1 LGGMK
6 GITYTQVAQYV
17 VLITAFMIPA
27 IFISLLLT
35 QNPIPQLGFGS
46 ELAGEL
52 GDRIARG
59 ESISLLQKLDNLHEE
74 LGFSKYTDGSK
85 GMLDIFC
92 ITAALMVGTAGL
104 PHVIVRFYT
113 VPRVRD
119 ARSSAGWALLFIA
132 ILYTTAPAIAG
143 FARVNM
149 VNTLNGPESTGTLY
163 EEAPSWVSNWEKTR
177 SEEHTSELQSVKN
190 SYAVFC
196 L

>member
-1 LGGMK
+1 PDFVGDRYYSNAARVVAVVCAVFVSFTYVAGQMRGVGVVLSRVLEVDIDTGVDMGKALVFIYVTLGAMK

-85 GMLDIFC
+85 GMLDIF
-92 ITAALMVGTAGL
+92 
-104 PHVIVRFYT
+104 
-113 VPRVRD
+113 
-119 ARSSAGWALLFIA
+119 
-132 ILYTTAPAIAG
+132 
-143 FARVNM
+143 
-149 VNTLNGPESTGTLY
+149 
-163 EEAPSWVSNWEKTR
+163 
-177 SEEHTSELQSVKN
+177 
-190 SYAVFC
+190 
-196 L
+196 